1 MFIAYF
7 SKIPIIFFKFN
18 SQEEGNQKMKNNIK
32 RKIENKLRN
41 KQELNIWVD
50 GGSLGAPGP
59 SVSAYIYQNG
69 QRTIINENY
78 GYLGIVSSNIAEYL
92 AISNALSNAEDFLLR
107 NINVFSDCLS
117 VVNHINKENPEKHVY
132 FLELHRR
139 VKQMVKKFTNI
150 NFYHINRNHPLIQ
163 KCHNLC
169 RACIRNLRISKV
181 WPYFV

>member
-1 MFIAYF
+1 
-7 SKIPIIFFKFN
+7 
-18 SQEEGNQKMKNNIK
+18 MKNNKK
-32 RKIENKLRN
+32 RKIEIRLRN
-41 KQELNIWVD
+41 KQDLNIWVD

-59 SVSAYIYQNG
+59 SVSAYIFQNG
-69 QRTIINENY
+69 QGTIISKNY
-78 GYLGIVSSNIAEYL
+78 VYLGIVSSNIAEYL
-92 AISNALSNAEDFLLR
+92 AISNALNNAEAFLHR

-117 VVNHINKENPEKHVY
+117 VVNHINSENPEKPVY

-139 VKQMVKKFTNI
+139 VKLMVKKFFNI
-150 NFYHINRNHPLIQ
+150 NFYHISRNHPLIQ